1 MYARHMKNFLSLPSL
16 IFIIAIACLG
26 CEPKQAPNK
35 NNTTQTSN
43 TSASTSRAS
52 STSETTPAETTEPVS
67 TLPPGVIAR
76 GSGFTVTVEDFAQT
90 MKRSLLFAPDEIL
103 KKGGRLPEAQL
114 KEPFVQS
121 RITESLV
128 ARHVAEAEAKKRGID
143 VSPQEVNAFIA
154 EDSLLKRFK
163 SSENTTNPPGATY
176 DVAQFGLTW
185 QDVELV
191 AREQLLAT
199 KIDAALIAELTE
211 EEVWEAWK
219 FAHDTVD
226 IFFIRLDNT
235 PTSDEIDAVVE
246 NEKDAIERHFKENPK
261 DFLTPML
268 TNIDTLRVPPSLRLD
283 KQGSI
288 ALLQQAKKELETK
301 SPETVAAEL
310 KLQHTVKEQ
319 LTRREDNAVAR
330 AEVNA
335 SGVTVDA
342 PRGTYAWKV
351 MSRSESA
358 MPELSRPLQREIA
371 SKLIRKRGSS
381 KTVKTNAD
389 KLLKKMQEVK
399 DFASLT
405 PGQVQE
411 LLGEIDPELTRTRNP
426 GPLTRDPEGFI
437 PGVGTYPDL
446 LESLFKLD
454 AKDNRVLTP
463 PYMTSQYVWLAGL
476 IARNTPERATFDKN
490 KEANMKA
497 FREAAREKIFANRMT
512 TRWEKE
518 YNIERD
524 LTPLRKRYGKL
535 EKH

>member
-1 MYARHMKNFLSLPSL
+1 
-16 IFIIAIACLG
+16 
-26 CEPKQAPNK
+26 
-35 NNTTQTSN
+35 
-43 TSASTSRAS
+43 
-52 STSETTPAETTEPVS
+52 
-67 TLPPGVIAR
+67 
-76 GSGFTVTVEDFAQT
+76 
-90 MKRSLLFAPDEIL
+90 
-103 KKGGRLPEAQL
+103 
-114 KEPFVQS
+114 
-121 RITESLV
+121 
-128 ARHVAEAEAKKRGID
+128 
-143 VSPQEVNAFIA
+143 
-154 EDSLLKRFK
+154 
-163 SSENTTNPPGATY
+163 
-176 DVAQFGLTW
+176 
-185 QDVELV
+185 
-191 AREQLLAT
+191 
-199 KIDAALIAELTE
+199 
-211 EEVWEAWK
+211 
-219 FAHDTVD
+219 
-226 IFFIRLDNT
+226 
-235 PTSDEIDAVVE
+235 
-246 NEKDAIERHFKENPK
+246 
-261 DFLTPML
+261 
-268 TNIDTLRVPPSLRLD
+268 
-283 KQGSI
+283 
-288 ALLQQAKKELETK
+288 
-301 SPETVAAEL
+301 
-310 KLQHTVKEQ
+310 
-319 LTRREDNAVAR
+319 
-330 AEVNA
+330 
-335 SGVTVDA
+335 
-342 PRGTYAWKV
+342 
-351 MSRSESA
+351 

-371 SKLIRKRGSS
+371 SKIIRKRGSS